1 MASTGHDYVLNL
13 PGESV
18 RGTLPTTVEIKG
30 DGGNSV
36 RPGVC
41 QAGVLADGWRVEC
54 GFIAKEAKISGLP

>member
-1 MASTGHDYVLNL
+1 
-13 PGESV
+13 
-18 RGTLPTTVEIKG
+18 KG

-54 GFIAKEAKISGLP
+54 GFIAKEAKISGLPRAVAFLCLGPRSIYAEISQAK